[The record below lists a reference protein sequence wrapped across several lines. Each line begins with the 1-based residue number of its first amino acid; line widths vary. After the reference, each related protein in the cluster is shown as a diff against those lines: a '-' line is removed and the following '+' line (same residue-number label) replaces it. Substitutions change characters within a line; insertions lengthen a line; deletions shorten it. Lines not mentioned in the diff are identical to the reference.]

1 MNSTQP
7 DERAEVHIS
16 AARNITGVEI
26 VLFDGFSLPKIAVI
40 IEIFQ
45 RANESMQAQA
55 NEQPRYAVSLLSSSG
70 GKITS
75 SSAVH
80 VWTEKASF
88 DTATNST
95 VLLFIAGGP
104 GAKQA
109 ASDDRLSGWIRR
121 RYAISAIVCP
131 ISEGKLILD
140 AVGLT
145 GRYDLPPDEPCGAC
159 HIHEQ
164 EQWKNSTSPIQTA
177 LQVIK
182 EDLGTQMTKQLTRA
196 QLPFARVASSDP
208 VSAHVPSSSR
218 VSDKIMA
225 SARWLDANV
234 DRPISIG
241 LAADV
246 AAMSERNFLR
256 RFKAEIGMTPSDYL
270 QNARFRLSCRMLL
283 ESQLPVDKI
292 ARRCG
297 IGSGGQLAK
306 LFKRHLSI
314 TPTDYR
320 LSNTDHEKINI
331 GFRDFEPASQS
342 CRCATNERL

>member
-7 DERAEVHIS
+7 NECAEVRIS
-16 AARNITGVEI
+16 AASSVTGVEI
-26 VLFDGFSLPKIAVI
+26 VLFDGFSLPTIAAV

-45 RANESMQAQA
+45 KANESIQAQA
-55 NEQPRYAVSLLSSSG
+55 NGHPRYAVSLLSSSG
-70 GKITS
+70 GRIAS
-75 SSAVH
+75 SSAVN

-88 DTATNST
+88 DSATDST
-95 VLLFIAGGP
+95 VLLFIAGGA
-104 GAKQA
+104 GATRA
-109 ASDDRLSGWIRR
+109 ACDDRLSGWVRR
-121 RYAISAIVCP
+121 RYATSAIVCP

-145 GRYDLPPDEPCGAC
+145 GRNDLQSSEPHGAS
-159 HIHEQ
+159 HIREQ
-164 EQWKNSTSPIQTA
+164 AHWKNSTNPIRTV
-177 LQVIK
+177 LQVV
-182 EDLGTQMTKQLTRA
+182 EEGLGTLMTKHS
-196 QLPFARVASSDP
+196 PDP
-208 VSAHVPSSSR
+208 VPAPVPPPPR

-270 QNARFRLSCRMLL
+270 QNARLRLSCRMLV

-320 LSNTDHEKINI
+320 LGNLHHEKIGI
-331 GFRDFEPASQS
+331 AFRDLEPANQS
-342 CRCATNERL
+342 CHSAMNEGP

>member
-1 MNSTQP
+1 MDSTQLN
-7 DERAEVHIS
+7 ERAEVYIS
-16 AARNITGVEI
+16 ATKNITGVEI
-26 VLFDGFSLPKIAVI
+26 VVFDGFSLPKIVAI

-45 RANESMQAQA
+45 NANESIQAQV
-55 NEQPRYAVSLLSSSG
+55 NGQPRYAVSLLSSSG
-70 GKITS
+70 GRIAS
-75 SSAVH
+75 SSAVD

-88 DTATNST
+88 DSATTST
-95 VLLFIAGGP
+95 VLLFIAGGA
-104 GAKQA
+104 GAMRA
-109 ASDDRLSGWIRR
+109 ACDERLSGWVRR
-121 RYAISAIVCP
+121 RYATSAIVCP

-140 AVGLT
+140 AAGLT
-145 GRYDLPPDEPCGAC
+145 GRYDPQSDQPHGAS
-159 HIHEQ
+159 HIHEH
-164 EQWKNSTSPIQTA
+164 EQWKNSANPIRAVLQLVDEDFGTPTTKHSPDA
-177 LQVIK
+177 
-182 EDLGTQMTKQLTRA
+182 MR
-196 QLPFARVASSDP
+196 P
-208 VSAHVPSSSR
+208 HVLSPPR

-270 QNARFRLSCRMLL
+270 QNARLRLSCRMLV

-320 LSNTDHEKINI
+320 LGNIHHEKIGI
-331 GFRDFEPASQS
+331 GFRDVEPANRP
-342 CRCATNERL
+342 CRFAMNEGP